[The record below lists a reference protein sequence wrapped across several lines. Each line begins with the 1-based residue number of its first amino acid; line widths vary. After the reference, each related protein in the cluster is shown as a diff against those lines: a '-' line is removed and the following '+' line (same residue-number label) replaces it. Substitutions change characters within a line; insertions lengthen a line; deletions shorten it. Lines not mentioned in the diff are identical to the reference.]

1 MSENDSSGD
10 QSPGIG
16 ERLLNAAEAVG
27 SGIVN
32 TAEEEVVDVAHT
44 AVSAGEAVG
53 SAVTGDWSGAA
64 GHLTDMST
72 SALETVAGPVLGA
85 FETGFNAGGALL
97 GQGPESFH
105 DLAATGLGAAEHAAG
120 NAIGDGL
127 HSLVG
132 DDEAHK
138 SAVSFDDG
146 DILGGLGHMASGAAS
161 TVEHALGFGGDSGG
175 QSQDQQPPEQEQP
188 PPEMY

>member
-1 MSENDSSGD
+1 MSDPAGTE

-16 ERLLNAAEAVG
+16 ERLLDAAEAAG
-27 SGIVN
+27 SGLLN
-32 TAEEEVVDVAHT
+32 TAADDVMDVAHT
-44 AVSAGEAVG
+44 GLSAGEAIG

-64 GHLTDMST
+64 DHLTDMST
-72 SALETVAGPVLGA
+72 SALEVAAGPVLGLA
-85 FETGFNAGGALL
+85 ETGFNVGGALA
-97 GQGPESFH
+97 GGGPELAH
-105 DLAATGLGAAEHAAG
+105 NLAATGLGAAEHAAG

-127 HSLVG
+127 HALVG

-161 TVEHALGFGGDSGG
+161 TVEHALGFGGDSGA